1 MQHLISILVYNKPG
15 VLSRIASLFSRRG
28 YNIDSLA
35 VGVSEDPTFSRMTIV
50 VKGDEQVLEQIF
62 KQLHKLID
70 VYKVIDLSS
79 QEHVERELM
88 LIRLNADKTNRSE
101 IMQICDIFR
110 ARIVSV
116 TEKALII
123 EMTGTGDKLVAFE
136 DLIRKFGIQEIART
150 GKIALNRLAKK

>member
-123 EMTGTGDKLVAFE
+123 EMTGTGDKLMAFE

>member
-1 MQHLISILVYNKPG
+1 
-15 VLSRIASLFSRRG
+15 
-28 YNIDSLA
+28 
-35 VGVSEDPTFSRMTIV
+35 
-50 VKGDEQVLEQIF
+50 
-62 KQLHKLID
+62 
-70 VYKVIDLSS
+70 
-79 QEHVERELM
+79 M

-123 EMTGTGDKLVAFE
+123 EMTGTGDKLMAFE

>member
-15 VLSRIASLFSRRG
+15 VLSRISSLFSRRG

-50 VKGDEQVLEQIF
+50 VKGDERVLEQIF

-123 EMTGTGDKLVAFE
+123 EMTGTGDKLMAFE